1 MSKVSTIY
9 RVTIPKELEQY
20 LSVPARTGSIAAE
33 EMAEICFK
41 LSSLKT
47 MVIDSSIQ
55 IAIRGSKGI
64 ELPVKAKVIL
74 PQVRVEGQEID
85 FGSVPIEG
93 NPGQRQVTIINDS
106 NIPVELELRLHNETF
121 LAKGL
126 KLGSLL
132 DNNISVVDTKQLK
145 SYKVIHLRVN
155 GKCRTVFTLQ
165 FYPEIADE
173 YEFYLPLFIP
183 NAEPM

>member
-74 PQVRVEGQEID
+74 PQVRVEG
-85 FGSVPIEG
+85 
-93 NPGQRQVTIINDS
+93 
-106 NIPVELELRLHNETF
+106 
-121 LAKGL
+121 
-126 KLGSLL
+126 
-132 DNNISVVDTKQLK
+132 
-145 SYKVIHLRVN
+145 
-155 GKCRTVFTLQ
+155 
-165 FYPEIADE
+165 
-173 YEFYLPLFIP
+173 
-183 NAEPM
+183 